1 MYNARNSFRFI
12 GNVGQDAE
20 TKTTPNGTVA
30 TFSVAVNE
38 KWTDD
43 KKVEHKR
50 TDWFDVEVWGPK
62 TRLAGSLKKGTP
74 VQIEGKVKTSTY
86 KKEGVDVRA
95 WVIKANS
102 ILKIDYSQGEEIS
115 DANEDA

>member
-12 GNVGQDAE
+12 GNIGQDAE
-20 TKTTPNGTVA
+20 TKTTPSGTVV

-50 TDWFDVEVWGPK
+50 TDWLMSRCGDRG
-62 TRLAGSLKKGTP
+62 RSLP
-74 VQIEGKVKTSTY
+74 VRSRREPRYRS
-86 KKEGVDVRA
+86 RA
-95 WVIKANS
+95 R
-102 ILKIDYSQGEEIS
+102 
-115 DANEDA
+115 